1 MKLCWDNI
9 ECLRHSKRTG
19 LLRRPGTTLYWHFKD
34 SCGYCGEEFLG
45 RYADSKYCDARCA
58 YQENENL
65 MNQKGEKH
73 PCFGRQYTEE
83 EKRRAIVPLRKY
95 MENNDHPMLGVH
107 HTEDAKLKIAEKAIG
122 NKRWL
127 GKKHTKE
134 TKRKI
139 SEFRKANPHPESVRK
154 KQAITIT
161 GSGNPNWK
169 GGQSKLPYCPTWT
182 DTFKKDIKDR
192 DGWECQNPLC
202 ETPNEI
208 LCVHHIN
215 YKKMDCDFE
224 NLITLCNIC
233 NSKANTDR
241 KWHEAYYRAIMD
253 KNKQLR
259 MIDHRRAN
267 YV

>member
-9 ECLRHSKRTG
+9 ECLRYSKRTG

-34 SCGYCGEEFLG
+34 SCGCCGEEFLG
-45 RYADSKYCDARCA
+45 RTADSMYCGQSCM
-58 YQENENL
+58 YQKNEIL
-65 MNQKGEKH
+65 INQKGEKH
-73 PCFGRQYTEE
+73 PLYNKHMSKQSKNKMSETMK
-83 EKRRAIVPLRKY
+83 EKFLNGWEPRK
-95 MENNDHPMLGVH
+95 GKH
-107 HTEDAKLKIAEKAIG
+107 HTGNAKLKIAEKAIG

-127 GKKHTKE
+127 GKKHTEE
-134 TKRKI
+134 TKKKI
-139 SEFRKANPHPESVRK
+139 SESRKGVTYKLSDAVRK
-154 KQAITIT
+154 KRE

-169 GGQSKLPYCPTWT
+169 GGQSKLPYCSTWT

-259 MIDHRRAN
+259 IIDNRRVG